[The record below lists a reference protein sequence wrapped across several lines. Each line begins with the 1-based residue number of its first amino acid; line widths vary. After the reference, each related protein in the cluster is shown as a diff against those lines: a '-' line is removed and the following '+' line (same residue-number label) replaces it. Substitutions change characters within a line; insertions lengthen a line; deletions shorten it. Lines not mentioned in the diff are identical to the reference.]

1 MAILISIRQPLCAP
15 AVSVFNSLRSDPP
28 CYCLCKGNSKANARC
43 RSAFCLRVDLDGAS
57 FARPLRGATHVPAV
71 VDLFSPAAVQSKSRH
86 DAIAVTCGSGARIH
100 SPCRW
105 SEALIYFGGNAEDVS
120 LNLPDFSQAFPNH
133 AIYLL
138 HYPGY
143 GGSAG
148 CPSEKSIMAAAFA
161 LFDTVHAMH
170 PDVVVIGRSLGTGV
184 AVQVAAARPIVR
196 LVLVTPFD
204 SLTDVAAA
212 HFPFIP
218 VRWLLS
224 DKYDSWKYAPQVTA
238 PTRIIVAGKD
248 EIIPRATTERLGTR
262 FKAGNVSRIVIPNV
276 GHNAISDDPEY
287 LSLLSQEHLPAAGG
301 GPGS

>member
-1 MAILISIRQPLCAP
+1 MQGAGRLFAYVLILMVLLSLGLCGVLLMFQRSLIYFP
-15 AVSVFNSLRSDPP
+15 RPRSNQRAVMMQ
-28 CYCLCKGNSKANARC
+28 
-43 RSAFCLRVDLDGAS
+43 
-57 FARPLRGATHVPAV
+57 VP
-71 VDLFSPAAVQSKSRH
+71 SPAGPVLVSTRPA
-86 DAIAVTCGSGARIH
+86 AG
-100 SPCRW
+100 